1 MMAETASSR
10 MPDLAVAVARW
21 GALWTL
27 ILNAVPAG
35 ARGRNHI
42 ITLNAVHGIVSTIAS
57 TVTLFFGLDTTI
69 SVAVSL
75 SYFLVD
81 LVAMVYSDKGASL
94 LSLRR
99 SRQMEYAHH
108 IFSLYWGVVLFVNE
122 ATVCDPSFGN
132 SYVWIQTNEVS
143 TGFYNW
149 YRLTDSTVAGALFAS
164 SFFLSRVVFNTLY
177 IIPRVVS
184 HCEPMYV
191 LGCSPFF
198 LLQYAWFYMIARKLV
213 LSTPVIA
220 RDKKLQ
226 QPNDEDEKKKE
237 S

>member
-1 MMAETASSR
+1 MAETASSR
-10 MPDLAVAVARW
+10 MPDLAVAVASW

-69 SVAVSL
+69 
-75 SYFLVD
+75 
-81 LVAMVYSDKGASL
+81 SDKGASL